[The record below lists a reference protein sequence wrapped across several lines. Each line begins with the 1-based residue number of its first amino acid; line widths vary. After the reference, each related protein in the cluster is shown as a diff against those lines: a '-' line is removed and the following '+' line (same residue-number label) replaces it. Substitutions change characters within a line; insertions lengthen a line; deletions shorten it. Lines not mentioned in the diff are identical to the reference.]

1 MLILYLIFILILI
14 LWGINS
20 RITHSCPFP
29 LKTPYWYNTILA
41 YSAGSFFAEHQE
53 RIIPLLRKYYWLLLA
68 GVTSIFVVS
77 YYFLPGVNGFSTNL
91 AFALISA
98 FTIVSFVIGLSS
110 LSIHLSKVLFSFTGS
125 SCGILFSPI
134 AVPSSISTR

>member
-91 AFALISA
+91 ASICFA
-98 FTIVSFVIGLSS
+98 FVIVMLSMKIVVGNAFLEWYDS
-110 LSIHLSKVLFSFTGS
+110 HLFPLF
-125 SCGILFSPI
+125 IYQRIPMI
-134 AVPSSISTR
+134 VMYE